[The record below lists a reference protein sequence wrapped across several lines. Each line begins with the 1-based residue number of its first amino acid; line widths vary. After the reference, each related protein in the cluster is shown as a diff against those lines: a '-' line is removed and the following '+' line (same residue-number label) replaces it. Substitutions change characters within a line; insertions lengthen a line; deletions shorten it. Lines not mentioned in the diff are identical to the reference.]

1 MIDKNTGNNNR
12 RTFWYTDAYF
22 ACLTTVSGGKNDD
35 LPDPGAWPC
44 CCCVLRTPRS
54 IFWDAYGRSSTRFS
68 TIRHIYAF
76 IKVKAFQPWDHTF
89 SCIHFWT
96 CFMCLSC
103 SLFVREKAPPVWWY
117 MVCGGLYLCYGIFSG
132 GRGRSVWKIFASI
145 VDTCLHNSTRR
156 NGCVILW
163 YTYIY
168 QGKKTSFVE
177 MHCVNM
183 HMIR

>member
-103 SLFVREKAPPVWWY
+103 SLFVREKAPPVWWF
-117 MVCGGLYLCYGIFSG
+117 MVCGGLLP
-132 GRGRSVWKIFASI
+132 V
-145 VDTCLHNSTRR
+145 
-156 NGCVILW
+156 LW
-163 YTYIY
+163 YFLWRKRQI
-168 QGKKTSFVE
+168 
-177 MHCVNM
+177 CVKDLCF
-183 HMIR
+183 HRRHLPAQLH